1 MKNGV
6 KMSSPADANGGGV
19 VAITDCIRNRT
30 EKPEKLYVDAY
41 YSEYH
46 LPKVVLET
54 TLEDRDGIVGA
65 FNLYDH
71 PALGKRFFVE
81 GISRDMDN
89 GAATLKLTEL

>member
-1 MKNGV
+1 M
-6 KMSSPADANGGGV
+6 
-19 VAITDCIRNRT
+19 
-30 EKPEKLYVDAY
+30 
-41 YSEYH
+41 
-46 LPKVVLET
+46 VLET

-89 GAATLKLTEL
+89 GAATLKLKEL